1 MRCKDCM
8 YFILGGYW
16 CREEYGGDAEI
27 VLRYGDKQI
36 RRRREEKD
44 FGICVHDNV
53 RSDINDSWFGR
64 EGVKLKDDSI
74 MANCDE
80 DRAALDVGKNFG
92 CIYFKKG

>member
-1 MRCKDCM
+1 M
-8 YFILGGYW
+8 
-16 CREEYGGDAEI
+16 
-27 VLRYGDKQI
+27 
-36 RRRREEKD
+36 
-44 FGICVHDNV
+44 